1 LEQGVSVGTKLFP
14 NSVKASAL
22 GQSGSSFLAGGKS
35 DELTRPI
42 AGLVFVMAQ
51 AGGSLFPSITGVIAS
66 STGVQVLQP
75 ILVGLIVVMSI
86 TWVLVPK
93 VSRRND

>member
-1 LEQGVSVGTKLFP
+1 
-14 NSVKASAL
+14 VKASAL
-22 GQSGSSFLAGGKS
+22 GQPWSSLLASGKS

-42 AGLVFVMAQ
+42 TGIVFVMAQ

-66 STGVQVLQP
+66 SAGVQVLQP

-86 TWVLVPK
+86 SWVLVPK
-93 VSRRND
+93 ISRRND